1 MLVYLTLIARPKDR
15 ARFEALYTRYGGLMH
30 HVAMGILGNEK
41 DAEDAVHEAFLAIA
55 RHMNKVGEVGD
66 PRTKAYVVTIA
77 QRKAIDLYR
86 QRTRHPAAHLEEG
99 DLTTVPETDH
109 GLARCILKLPDRDR
123 QFVLLKFDQGYTT
136 KEIADMMGLTLS
148 AARKVEQRAKA
159 RLEILCREEGLL

>member
-1 MLVYLTLIARPKDR
+1 MLVYLTLIARPRER
-15 ARFEALYTRYGGLMH
+15 ARFEELYTRLMH
-30 HVAMGILGNEK
+30 HVAMGILKDEK

-55 RHMNKVGEVGD
+55 RHMDKVGEVDD

-86 QRTRHPAAHLEEG
+86 QRTRHPVADLEEG

-136 KEIADMMGLTLS
+136 KEIADMMGLTPS
-148 AARKVEQRAKA
+148 AAYKLEQRAKA
-159 RLEILCREEGLL
+159 RLETLCREEGLL